1 MGEPNETG
9 GTSTASASDLA
20 SSVAPEENTVEAA
33 LWPKPEPMP
42 STWTQTPSL
51 TRRASPLRWLVLLAG
66 AWGAVRLLLMHAAQR
81 FFKRYGRWRREFGR
95 WLLLKGSATA
105 HVLEALV
112 IPWIALVLGAQAR
125 PQDPLFSGA
134 DFPWTWLGVW
144 LVALRYG
151 SLWAVPGVLA
161 FVLVWGHVNGW
172 NWAAWPRAYFLGGA
186 LTTLLIGEF
195 TSMWRSR
202 ATAYADMR
210 QELEHNTQVLT
221 RRLYLMKLSHDDLE
235 AEIVERPATLRDAL
249 RDLRATMKLLTRH
262 EDDPIH
268 ALPGAGSIMAFLESH
283 CALMRAGMYRV
294 QWKGGWQLEEV
305 ARLGRTRNP
314 SVHDPLFVESLRW
327 DRLVHR
333 QIEQVDDLGSEMLA
347 ACVLRDATGEP
358 YALLAVFQMP
368 LLSLTEDN
376 LRKLGVLFE
385 SYGDY
390 LHILDRIGSLGAELP
405 EVPRELLG
413 ECESWIRLGQRHG
426 EVSQLVVWR
435 ARSDDAELA
444 EQALLTLL
452 ERHAVGANAWVWPPG
467 AQGAGLRCV
476 VVVLGLAD
484 ASAMR
489 GYARRLRG
497 EVEQLLGEEG
507 VRTLRHRA
515 RPLDSADALRWL
527 RDELKEPAP

>member
-1 MGEPNETG
+1 M
-9 GTSTASASDLA
+9 
-20 SSVAPEENTVEAA
+20 TV
-33 LWPKPEPMP
+33 
-42 STWTQTPSL
+42 
-51 TRRASPLRWLVLLAG
+51 
-66 AWGAVRLLLMHAAQR
+66 
-81 FFKRYGRWRREFGR
+81 
-95 WLLLKGSATA
+95 
-105 HVLEALV
+105 HVLEALA
-112 IPWIALVLGAQAR
+112 IPWIALALGARAR
-125 PQDPLFSGA
+125 PLDPLFTGA

-151 SLWAVPGVLA
+151 SLWALPGVLA
-161 FVLVWGHVNGW
+161 FALVWGYTQ
-172 NWAAWPRAYFLGGA
+172 NWDWAEWPRTYFLGGA

-195 TSMWRSR
+195 ASMWRSR
-202 ATAYADMR
+202 AAAYADMR

-249 RDLRATMKLLTRH
+249 RDLRATMKLLTLH

-268 ALPGAGSIMAFLESH
+268 ALPGANTIMAFLESH
-283 CALMRAGMYRV
+283 CALMRAGIYRV
-294 QWKGGWQLEEV
+294 RWKGGWQLEEV
-305 ARLGRTRNP
+305 TRLGSTRNP

-333 QIEQVDDLGSEMLA
+333 QAEQVDDKESDLLA

-390 LHILDRIGSLGAELP
+390 LQILDRIGNLGVELP

-426 EVSQLVVWR
+426 EVSQLVVWH
-435 ARSDDAELA
+435 ARSDQPDVA

-452 ERHAVGANAWVWPPG
+452 ERHAVGANAWAWPPA
-467 AQGAGLRCV
+467 AQGADVRCV

-484 ASAMR
+484 APAMR
-489 GYARRLRG
+489 GYARRLRS

-507 VRTLRHRA
+507 ARALRHRA
-515 RPLDSADALRWL
+515 RPLDSVDSLRWL
-527 RDELKEPAP
+527 RDELKGPPL